1 MRRNS
6 GWLQAGTQSGLGVAR
21 GLIPVPVEFLNDE
34 HVAAYGRFEG
44 VLVRTTRAENPDSP
58 VLRGIHGHYR
68 NRPLSWLASTA
79 TRPGRIPSTP

>member
-1 MRRNS
+1 V
-6 GWLQAGTQSGLGVAR
+6 GVAR

-58 VLRGIHGHYR
+58 VLRGIHGHYGCR
-68 NRPLSWLASTA
+68 TETSPVSHPWF
-79 TRPGRIPSTP
+79 

>member
-1 MRRNS
+1 M
-6 GWLQAGTQSGLGVAR
+6 GVAR
-21 GLIPVPVEFLNDE
+21 GLIPVPVEFLSDE

>member
-21 GLIPVPVEFLNDE
+21 GLIPVPVEFLSDE
-34 HVAAYGRFEG
+34 HVAVYGRFDG
-44 VLVRTTRAENPDSP
+44 VFVRTTRAENLGSP

-68 NRPLSWLASTA
+68 NPPRSWLASTA